1 MQAGLHHNGLR
12 YPFRQPWLQ
21 LGLLL
26 AVVTLGLQAW
36 KSQRQQAIGERI
48 AAAVAPGELRMI
60 SSETCGICTQG
71 RRWFTEHK
79 VAFSECFVERDA
91 ACQAEFET
99 LRAPGTPV
107 ILVRGRPQLG
117 FSPPRI
123 AESLSTDPCRAAVS
137 ASASPAAT
145 SCTETACPGS
155 TPRTACP

>member
-1 MQAGLHHNGLR
+1 MPAGPRHNW
-12 YPFRQPWLQ
+12 FRNQWLQ

-26 AVVTLGLQAW
+26 TVVTLGLQAW
-36 KSQRQQAIGERI
+36 QGHREQDVGQRI

-60 SSETCGICTQG
+60 SSETCGICTQA
-71 RRWFTEHK
+71 RRWFTGHE

-91 ACQAEFET
+91 ACRAEFEM

-123 AESLSTDPCRAAVS
+123 AESLGAARS
-137 ASASPAAT
+137 
-145 SCTETACPGS
+145 GG
-155 TPRTACP
+155 

>member
-1 MQAGLHHNGLR
+1 MQAGSRHNW
-12 YPFRQPWLQ
+12 FRNQWLQ

-36 KSQRQQAIGERI
+36 QDHREQDVGKRI

-60 SSETCGICTQG
+60 SSETCGICTQA
-71 RRWFTEHK
+71 RRWFTEHE
-79 VAFSECFVERDA
+79 VAFSECFVERDD
-91 ACQAEFET
+91 ACRAEFET

-123 AESLSTDPCRAAVS
+123 AESLGAAQS
-137 ASASPAAT
+137 
-145 SCTETACPGS
+145 GG
-155 TPRTACP
+155 

>member
-1 MQAGLHHNGLR
+1 MQAGPRHNWFRNQL
-12 YPFRQPWLQ
+12 RQPWLQ

-36 KSQRQQAIGERI
+36 QDHREQDVGQRI

-60 SSETCGICTQG
+60 SSEICGICTQA
-71 RRWFTEHK
+71 RRWFTEHE

-91 ACQAEFET
+91 ACRAEFEM

-123 AESLSTDPCRAAVS
+123 AESLGAAQS
-137 ASASPAAT
+137 
-145 SCTETACPGS
+145 GG
-155 TPRTACP
+155 